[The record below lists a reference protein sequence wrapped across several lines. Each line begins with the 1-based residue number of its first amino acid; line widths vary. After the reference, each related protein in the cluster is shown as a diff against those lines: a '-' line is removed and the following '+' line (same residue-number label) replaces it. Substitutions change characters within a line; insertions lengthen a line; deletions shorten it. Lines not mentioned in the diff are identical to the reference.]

1 MGKLVFMLRKQL
13 GQMTAGTRQTD
24 SRGTPTCF
32 FPQEVS
38 TEGKQA
44 LGLKQERCEA
54 SSAVAADLA
63 AGTWEQFQM
72 LRRNKNPKLADHTI
86 LTALRSH
93 LGSRH
98 S

>member
-1 MGKLVFMLRKQL
+1 MFLPPR
-13 GQMTAGTRQTD
+13 GQYGGQT
-24 SRGTPTCF
+24 
-32 FPQEVS
+32 
-38 TEGKQA
+38 A

-72 LRRNKNPKLADHTI
+72 LRRNKNPKLADPTI
-86 LTALRSH
+86 LTALCSH
-93 LGSRH
+93 LGSQH